1 MQAAQRTASR
11 VLPYPMESAHTHTE
25 QGEGGALPGC
35 PIVRVVGDDDCVV
48 PRSSG
53 EGATIAHTV
62 LDIANNGSLRH
73 GPKW

>member
-1 MQAAQRTASR
+1 MQAVQRTASR
-11 VLPYPMESAHTHTE
+11 VLPYPMESTE
-25 QGEGGALPGC
+25 RERKQGQGRSLPGC